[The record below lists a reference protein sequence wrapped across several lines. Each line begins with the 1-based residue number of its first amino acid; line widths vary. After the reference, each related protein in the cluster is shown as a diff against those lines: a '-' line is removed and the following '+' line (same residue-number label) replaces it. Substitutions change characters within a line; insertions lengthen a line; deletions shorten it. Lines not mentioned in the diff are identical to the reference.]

1 MSEEAGN
8 DTLVAEIGEAI
19 KSMEEPNAI
28 EPQVEPGAETQGAE
42 TVEAPTAEKPKEPEA
57 FVADDD
63 LIKRGVLAG
72 LDVADV
78 KAFASSA
85 RLRRRRQPRRP
96 RQRPTRKTATTVFPS
111 PTSTRP

>member
-78 KAFASSA
+78 KAFAS
-85 RLRRRRQPRRP
+85 
-96 RQRPTRKTATTVFPS
+96 
-111 PTSTRP
+111 